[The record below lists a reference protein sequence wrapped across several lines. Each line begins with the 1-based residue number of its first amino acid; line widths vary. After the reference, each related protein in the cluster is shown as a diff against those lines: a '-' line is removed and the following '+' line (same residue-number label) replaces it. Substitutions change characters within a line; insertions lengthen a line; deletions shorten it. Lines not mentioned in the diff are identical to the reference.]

1 MAAHV
6 CETCGLMHDA
16 VTPQESEAVTLARI
30 AKEQAVEVAKI
41 NARTERDWNETRVQV
56 AELEAD
62 AEVGAAEAEAE
73 VLGTLLTA
81 GTELADEPEPEPIV
95 IDAPALEETEINDD
109 APPPADEHSPH
120 EPREPRKS
128 RGLGMW

>member
-6 CETCGLMHDA
+6 CPECQLLHDA

-41 NARTERDWNETRVQV
+41 QARQERDWNETRVEV
-56 AELEAD
+56 AAIEGE
-62 AEVGAAEAEAE
+62 AEVGAAAAEAE
-73 VLGTLLTA
+73 VIAAVLTA
-81 GTELADEPEPEPIV
+81 DDTPAEEPAPDPIV
-95 IDAPALEETEINDD
+95 IDAPAVEEEIAED
-109 APPPADEHSPH
+109 APPENDAPAPTV
-120 EPREPRKS
+120 PGKG